1 MDNNHRTFTTVHR
14 HFECAMKISDLHI
27 LVKIAELHSITAA
40 ANQLDISSSAAS
52 ISLKR
57 IEEALGAQMFV
68 RTTRKLR
75 LTAEGERFLPLCYQ
89 ALDLIQQGQVLIN
102 EEKQHVGG
110 EVRIAV
116 SSEMGRNL
124 MRELLNELMDLY
136 PSLAV
141 RLHASDSRTDFYRDD
156 VNVALRAMT
165 KEAVAESNLYG
176 FKICNI
182 PHVLCAAPQY
192 IEKYGQPTS
201 PNALMQHNALLY
213 KLYEVIHDK
222 WEIFDADG
230 QKHKIKLNS
239 NRAANDGDI
248 VRRWCIDG
256 VGIAKK
262 SAIDVGEDLLTGR
275 LTRLMKNHRIPLTEL
290 WLVLPSRQ
298 LISPAIRL
306 IRDALKQKIGHLRDK
321 LIKKGVISE
330 KEWPVSE

>member
-1 MDNNHRTFTTVHR
+1 
-14 HFECAMKISDLHI
+14 MKISDLQV
-27 LVKIAELHSITAA
+27 LVKIAELHSITGA

-52 ISLKR
+52 VSLKR

-89 ALDLIQQGQVLIN
+89 ALDLLQQGQVLIN
-102 EEKQHVGG
+102 EERQHVGG

-124 MRELLNELMDLY
+124 MRELLNDLMELY
-136 PSLAV
+136 PSVSL

-165 KEAVAESNLYG
+165 KEAVTDSNLYG

-182 PHVLCAAPQY
+182 PHVLCAAPRY
-192 IEKYGQPTS
+192 IERYGQPTTAES
-201 PNALMQHNALLY
+201 LAQHNALLY

-222 WEIFDADG
+222 WEIFDAEG

-262 SAIDVGEDLLTGR
+262 SVIDVGEDLLAGR
-275 LTRLMKNHRIPLTEL
+275 LVQLMKDHHIPLTEL

-298 LISPAIRL
+298 LISPAVRL
-306 IRDALKQKIGHLRDK
+306 IRDALKQRINDLRDR
-321 LIKKGVISE
+321 LINKGMVCE
-330 KEWPVSE
+330 TNWPLSD